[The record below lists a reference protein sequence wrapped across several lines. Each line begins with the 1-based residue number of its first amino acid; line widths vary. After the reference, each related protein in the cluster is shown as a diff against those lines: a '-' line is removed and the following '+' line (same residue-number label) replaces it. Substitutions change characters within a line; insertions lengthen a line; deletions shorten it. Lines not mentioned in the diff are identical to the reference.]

1 MERMVTVDEAKDIA
15 LELLPRDHSLDELH
29 VAHHFGETWGVQIE
43 QYKYNWVDGYDGRS
57 EEVGVEFMFRAPRQ
71 GIKALIDRCCEM
83 LYNEM
88 SCIRV
93 NVQITASLHGDR
105 AIVHAAGFV
114 SNIFQTTGTTT
125 NIKYYWPR

>member
-1 MERMVTVDEAKDIA
+1 MEAMVTLDEAKDIA
-15 LELLPRDHSLDELH
+15 IELLPRDHNREELH
-29 VAHHFGETWGVQIE
+29 IAQDFGRTWGVQIE
-43 QYKYNWVDGYDGRS
+43 QYKYSWADAYEGKK
-57 EEVGVEFMFRAPRQ
+57 EEVGVEFMFKAPRP

-88 SCIRV
+88 RCIRV
-93 NVQITASLHGDR
+93 SVKITSSLDGDR

-125 NIKYYWPR
+125 NVKYYW